1 MNIII
6 LGVRIIKDS
15 DNRGS
20 DNRGCTVCDPFGGN
34 VHQRADTYE
43 SLVIPL
49 TYEKLKQSVL
59 SILLAQVLSRVIL
72 KNLFTPCTRFHE

>member
-20 DNRGCTVCDPFGGN
+20 DNRGCTVYGLRDGVPLIKLIVLCFVLNFFARNPSIPQICKCSYLILFS
-34 VHQRADTYE
+34 
-43 SLVIPL
+43 SL
-49 TYEKLKQSVL
+49 L
-59 SILLAQVLSRVIL
+59 SYQVLS
-72 KNLFTPCTRFHE
+72 

>member
-20 DNRGCTVCDPFGGN
+20 DNRGCTVEGCL
-34 VHQRADTYE
+34 QKIY
-43 SLVIPL
+43 
-49 TYEKLKQSVL
+49 QSVAIHL
-59 SILLAQVLSRVIL
+59 KYVVLVLL
-72 KNLFTPCTRFHE
+72 